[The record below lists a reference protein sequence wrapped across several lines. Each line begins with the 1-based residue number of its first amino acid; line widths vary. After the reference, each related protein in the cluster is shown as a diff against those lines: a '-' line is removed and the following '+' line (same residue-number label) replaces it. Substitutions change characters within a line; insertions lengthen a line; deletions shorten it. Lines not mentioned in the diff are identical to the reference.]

1 MRFVC
6 DAMLGKLAKYLRLL
20 GFDASYAP
28 SVAALEGEMRRDPDR
43 VVLTRRTKTDF
54 SSPTVRVRS
63 EIVRAQLDEIKG
75 LINAG
80 IDRKAVLGRCIEC
93 NLALVDADKT
103 DVESLVPEFVYHAY
117 ARFRSCPSCQR
128 VYWEGSHAKG
138 MEKLIEEI
146 LS

>member
-1 MRFVC
+1 MKFVC

-28 SVAALEGEMRRDPDR
+28 SKAALEREMLREPGRM
-43 VVLTRRTKTDF
+43 VLTRRTKNDF

-63 EIVRAQLDEIKG
+63 EMVRAQLDEIKD
-75 LINAG
+75 LIKV
-80 IDRKAVLGRCIEC
+80 DVDKTAVLDRCIEC
-93 NLALVDADKT
+93 NLLLVDVDKT

-117 ARFRSCPSCQR
+117 ARFKVCPSCKR
-128 VYWEGSHAKG
+128 VYWEGTHAKG

-146 LS
+146 LN